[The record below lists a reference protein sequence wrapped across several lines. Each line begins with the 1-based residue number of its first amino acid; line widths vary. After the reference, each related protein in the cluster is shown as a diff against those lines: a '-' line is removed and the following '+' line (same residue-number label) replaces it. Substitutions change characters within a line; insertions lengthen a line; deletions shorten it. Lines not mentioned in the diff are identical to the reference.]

1 MKKIIISIIAFFL
14 LFCIPMAM
22 QSKRNTPILLDDDN
36 TATGIHGY
44 VEDSLTHNRLANVS
58 ITLLRNGKPLKF
70 TRTKEDGTFVFP
82 ITEKQANDKLQATF
96 MGYKKT
102 KTSISSGKETI
113 ISMAST
119 AFVLKEVQVKGSRIT
134 GRDTI
139 SFDLTRFANERDNSL
154 KDVLKK
160 LPGVDIEK
168 NGRINYNG
176 KPINRFTVEGL
187 DLTGG
192 KYNQLEEN
200 IKAKDVKKAEVIEHD
215 QPIKALQNKTFTD
228 NVAMNIALKDSARD
242 KLMPTLK
249 PYMLVGHPSHIGGS
263 INIMQIGKKKQ
274 MMYDAEYDRTGKNL
288 GYALNQ
294 LASYSNRL
302 APASLPSWIS
312 VPSLDAP
319 IDEERLRFNTSQKY
333 SINHIK
339 KNKDDAETRI
349 EANYLRTVTRQEREN
364 MSIYDLGG
372 EAPTVTTEHNQ
383 KTMISDAFNLQW
395 ENKVNKAEHYGNE
408 SISLSAAQSDVLSN
422 INDTLTQRVRIP
434 KLDLSASIYRLLVFK
449 KSQLSWRSTADYHHG
464 VADLYVNDERNRIRT
479 NLWHTAHALQW
490 MRNRFHWTQEY
501 RMGIDLNNIYAK
513 YQERSD
519 EIGKNNGF
527 TENSHDEIGQNSLN
541 ITGKFTPYWQ
551 YKTETFRMSF
561 SPDFIWERFTYPQK
575 TLLTISPYL
584 YLYKKLDFRRELT
597 IYTGYSIGTGNATNY
612 AMKQYR
618 QSYRSWYTSSD
629 IIPITRSLYGKL
641 SYDYK
646 RPIKEIFFSASV
658 NASKNWMNTASDL
671 RIVDGKYYT
680 SLYKQD
686 SKSNNIGGSLYISKG
701 FYDLHLKTRLE
712 GSYNY
717 SKGEQYSS
725 GKAISYTAN
734 NYTVK
739 PSIDFSPSWC
749 AFSYEGEFSFYNSK
763 RQKMAKSS
771 LFNWHQSVS
780 ATATISHVDLSFSLV
795 HYRNELQEGNH
806 LNTLLGDASAVWR
819 MKKLRLSAEL
829 RNLFNKKNY
838 METIYSGISTLTDSY
853 HLRPR
858 ELMISAQYS
867 F

>member
-1 MKKIIISIIAFFL
+1 M
-14 LFCIPMAM
+14 
-22 QSKRNTPILLDDDN
+22 
-36 TATGIHGY
+36 
-44 VEDSLTHNRLANVS
+44 
-58 ITLLRNGKPLKF
+58 
-70 TRTKEDGTFVFP
+70 
-82 ITEKQANDKLQATF
+82 LQATY
-96 MGYKKT
+96 MGYKKQ
-102 KTSISSGKETI
+102 KVAILSDKETV

-242 KLMPTLK
+242 KLMPTIK
-249 PYMLVGHPSHIGGS
+249 PYLLVGSPTHVGGE

-288 GYALNQ
+288 GNAFNQ

-302 APASLPSWIS
+302 APATLPFWVSA
-312 VPSLDAP
+312 PSLDAP
-319 IDEERLRFNTSQKY
+319 IDAERLRFNTSQKY

-339 KNKDDAETRI
+339 KNKDDAEARI
-349 EANYLRTVTRQEREN
+349 EANYLRSVTRQEREN
-364 MSIYDLGG
+364 TSIYDLGG
-372 EAPTVTTEHNQ
+372 DSPVTTTEHNH

-395 ENKVNKAEHYGNE
+395 ENKVNKTGHYGNE
-408 SISLSAAQSDVLSN
+408 NISLSATQSDGLSN
-422 INDTLTQRVRIP
+422 ISDTLTQRVRIP
-434 KLDLSASIYRLLVFK
+434 QLDLSASIYRLFVFQ

-464 VADLYVNDERNRIRT
+464 VSDLYVNDDRNRLRT

-490 MRNRFHWTQEY
+490 MKSRYHWTQEY
-501 RMGIDLNNIYAK
+501 RMSIDFNNIHVK
-513 YQERSD
+513 SQ
-519 EIGKNNGF
+519 
-527 TENSHDEIGQNSLN
+527 ENSESIAKNTDKINKNSLN
-541 ITGKFTPYWQ
+541 ITGKFAPYWQ

-561 SPDFIWERFTYPQK
+561 SPDLIWERFTYPQK
-575 TLLTISPYL
+575 TLFAVSPFL

-597 IYTGYSIGTGNATNY
+597 FYAGYNTSTGSATNY
-612 AMKQYR
+612 ALPQYR
-618 QSYRSWYTSSD
+618 RSYRSWYTSSD
-629 IIPITRSLYGKL
+629 IIPINHSLYGKL

-646 RPIKEIFFSASV
+646 RPIKELFFSASV
-658 NASKNWMNTASDL
+658 NASRYWMNTASDL
-671 RIVDGKYYT
+671 RIVDGNYYT

-686 SKSNNIGGSLYISKG
+686 SKSDNLGASLYISKG

-712 GSYNY
+712 GTYSY

-725 GKAISYTAN
+725 GKAINYTAN
-734 NYTVK
+734 NYTLK
-739 PSIDFSPSWC
+739 PSIDFQPSWC

-763 RQKMAKSS
+763 RQNTATSS
-771 LFNWHQSVS
+771 LFDWKQTFS
-780 ATATISHVDLSFSLV
+780 ATATISHVDLTFSLV
-795 HYRNELQEGNH
+795 HYHNELQEGNH

-829 RNLFNKKNY
+829 RNIFNKKNY
-838 METIYSGISTLTDSY
+838 IETIYSGISTLTDSY
-853 HLRPR
+853 QLRPR
-858 ELMISAQYS
+858 ELMITAQYS

>member
-1 MKKIIISIIAFFL
+1 M
-14 LFCIPMAM
+14 
-22 QSKRNTPILLDDDN
+22 
-36 TATGIHGY
+36 
-44 VEDSLTHNRLANVS
+44 
-58 ITLLRNGKPLKF
+58 
-70 TRTKEDGTFVFP
+70 
-82 ITEKQANDKLQATF
+82 
-96 MGYKKT
+96 
-102 KTSISSGKETI
+102 
-113 ISMAST
+113 
-119 AFVLKEVQVKGSRIT
+119 
-134 GRDTI
+134 
-139 SFDLTRFANERDNSL
+139 
-154 KDVLKK
+154 
-160 LPGVDIEK
+160 
-168 NGRINYNG
+168 
-176 KPINRFTVEGL
+176 
-187 DLTGG
+187 
-192 KYNQLEEN
+192 
-200 IKAKDVKKAEVIEHD
+200 
-215 QPIKALQNKTFTD
+215 
-228 NVAMNIALKDSARD
+228 
-242 KLMPTLK
+242 
-249 PYMLVGHPSHIGGS
+249 
-263 INIMQIGKKKQ
+263 
-274 MMYDAEYDRTGKNL
+274 
-288 GYALNQ
+288 
-294 LASYSNRL
+294 
-302 APASLPSWIS
+302 
-312 VPSLDAP
+312 
-319 IDEERLRFNTSQKY
+319 
-333 SINHIK
+333 
-339 KNKDDAETRI
+339 
-349 EANYLRTVTRQEREN
+349 TRQEREN
-364 MSIYDLGG
+364 MSIYNLGE
-372 EAPTVTTEHNQ
+372 EAPTVTTEHNH

-408 SISLSAAQSDVLSN
+408 SISLSAAQSDGLSN

-434 KLDLSASIYRLLVFK
+434 KLDLSASIYRLFVFK

-464 VADLYVNDERNRIRT
+464 VADLYINDERNRIRT

-501 RMGIDLNNIYAK
+501 RMSIDLNNIYAK

-519 EIGKNNGF
+519 EIGK
-527 TENSHDEIGQNSLN
+527 NSLN

-584 YLYKKLDFRRELT
+584 YLYKKLNFRRELT
-597 IYTGYSIGTGNATNY
+597 IYTGYSTGTSNATNY

-686 SKSNNIGGSLYISKG
+686 SKSHNLGASLYISKG
-701 FYDLHLKTRLE
+701 FYNLHLKTRLE

-725 GKAISYTAN
+725 GKAISYTAD

-749 AFSYEGEFSFYNSK
+749 AFSYEGEFSFCNSK
-763 RQKMAKSS
+763 RQKITKSS
-771 LFNWHQSVS
+771 LFNWRQSVS

-795 HYRNELQEGNH
+795 HYRNELQEGSH

-853 HLRPR
+853 YLRPR

>member
-1 MKKIIISIIAFFL
+1 MKKIIIGFITFFL

-36 TATGIHGY
+36 TATVIHGY

-82 ITEKQANDKLQATF
+82 TTEKQANDKLQATF

-102 KTSISSGKETI
+102 KTSISSGKETV

-249 PYMLVGHPSHIGGS
+249 PYMLVGHPSHVGGS

-288 GYALNQ
+288 GYSLNQ

-302 APASLPSWIS
+302 APASLPSWVS

-364 MSIYDLGG
+364 MSIFDLGG
-372 EAPTVTTEHNQ
+372 EAPTVTTEHNH

-408 SISLSAAQSDVLSN
+408 SISLSAAQNDGLSN

-434 KLDLSASIYRLLVFK
+434 KLDLSASIYRLFVFK

-464 VADLYVNDERNRIRT
+464 VADLYVNDDRNRIRT

-490 MRNRFHWTQEY
+490 MKNRFHWTQEY
-501 RMGIDLNNIYAK
+501 RMSIDLNNIYAK
-513 YQERSD
+513 YQKRSD

-527 TENSHDEIGQNSLN
+527 IENSHEEIGKNSLN

-575 TLLTISPYL
+575 TLLTVSPYL

-597 IYTGYSIGTGNATNY
+597 IYTGYSTGTGNATNY
-612 AMKQYR
+612 TIKQYR
-618 QSYRSWYTSSD
+618 KSYRSWYTSSD

-686 SKSNNIGGSLYISKG
+686 SKSNNLGASLYISKG

-725 GKAISYTAN
+725 GNAISYTAD
-734 NYTVK
+734 NYVVK

-763 RQKMAKSS
+763 RQKTAKSS
-771 LFNWHQSVS
+771 LFNWRQSVS

-795 HYRNELQEGNH
+795 HYRNELQEGSH